1 MTEETRPTR
10 DPEVPYDEYQN
21 VAFHPYNIMLMLVL
35 FGICALFLAFSA
47 AFIYSRVQSD
57 LPPVKIPI
65 LFVFNTII
73 LLGSSYTMSWAKKS
87 YLADNTRNYIRALW
101 WTTGLT
107 FLFMLLQFVA
117 WWLLFQQNIRPETD
131 NSAGYLYVLSVMHFL
146 HIIAGLPFLGVFIYQ
161 AYKHMREP
169 VTVLVYFSDPDKRL
183 KLRLL
188 SIYWHFLDALWIYL
202 VLFLF
207 VNYLIQ

>member
-1 MTEETRPTR
+1 MTEEQRPELEE
-10 DPEVPYDEYQN
+10 PIYDEYQN
-21 VAFHPYNIMLMLVL
+21 VAFHPYNVMLMLVL

-47 AFIYSRVQSD
+47 AFIYSRVQSE
-57 LPPVKIPI
+57 LPPIKIPF
-65 LFVFNTII
+65 LFLFNTAI
-73 LLGSSYTMSWAKKS
+73 LLGSSYTISWAKKS

-101 WTTGLT
+101 WTVGLSL
-107 FLFMLLQFVA
+107 LFMGMQIVA
-117 WWLLFQQNIRPETD
+117 WGMLFQQNILPSTD

-146 HIIAGLPFLGVFIYQ
+146 HIIAGLPFLGMFLWK
-161 AYKHMREP
+161 AHRHMKEP

-202 VLFLF
+202 VLFLYI
-207 VNYLIQ
+207 NWLIR

>member
-1 MTEETRPTR
+1 MTEERSPTQE
-10 DPEVPYDEYQN
+10 PEAPYDEYQN
-21 VAFHPYNIMLMLVL
+21 VAFHPYNVMLMLVL

-57 LPPVKIPI
+57 LPPVKIPW

-73 LLGSSYTMSWAKKS
+73 LLGSSYTMAWAKKS

-101 WTTGLT
+101 WTTGLS
-107 FLFMLLQFVA
+107 FFFMIMQIIA
-117 WWLLFQQNIRPETD
+117 WWMLFEQNIRPETD

-169 VTVLVYFSDPDKRL
+169 VTVLIYFSDPDKRL

-188 SIYWHFLDALWIYL
+188 GIYWHFLDALWIYL

-207 VNYLIQ
+207 INYLIR